1 MNLKS
6 VFMEC
11 FVESLTQKADK
22 TAHAHAAGLTHD
34 SKAWPWK
41 HSGLLFSQ
49 NDHKLTQK
57 GVRSVQMRNI
67 KLNMQT

>member
-6 VFMEC
+6 GFTEC
-11 FVESLTQKADK
+11 FVESLTQMADK
-22 TAHAHAAGLTHD
+22 TAHAQDLTHD
-34 SKAWPWK
+34 SKAWK
-41 HSGLLFSQ
+41 HSGLLFPQ